1 VHEFIRADIEQLRTP
16 PTLTAGPRAAM
27 TRVRQAYAVLTGEI
41 WPHENAEEA
50 YLSLDEEEAAPGSR

>member
-1 VHEFIRADIEQLRTP
+1 
-16 PTLTAGPRAAM
+16 M